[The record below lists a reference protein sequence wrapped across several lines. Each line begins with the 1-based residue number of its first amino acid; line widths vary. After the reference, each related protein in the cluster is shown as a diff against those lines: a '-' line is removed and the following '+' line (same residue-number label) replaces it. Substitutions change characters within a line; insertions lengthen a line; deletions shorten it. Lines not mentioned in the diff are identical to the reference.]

1 MLYTQGIVES
11 PLALAT
17 EGLLLSFQELNS
29 IANQEEKEVEGL
41 STSTAA

>member
-1 MLYTQGIVES
+1 MES
-11 PLALAT
+11 PLAGYRRFASV
-17 EGLLLSFQELNS
+17 LLLSFQELNS

>member
-1 MLYTQGIVES
+1 MRES
-11 PLALAT
+11 SSGARFA
-17 EGLLLSFQELNS
+17 LLLSFQELNS